1 MAAALRF
8 RSFRKP
14 HLREVKLHGSV
25 AKLGGP
31 AEPPRSSAVQ
41 GFRELTS
48 KGETGDIDNKRTSE
62 LSNSPSAIK
71 WPQANAERQTE
82 HSI

>member
-14 HLREVKLHGSV
+14 HLREVKLHNSA

-31 AEPPRSSAVQ
+31 AELPR
-41 GFRELTS
+41 T
-48 KGETGDIDNKRTSE
+48 D
-62 LSNSPSAIK
+62 LSQIHVHVLFFVKKIK
-71 WPQANAERQTE
+71 
-82 HSI
+82 